1 MTELRWPG
9 LLGSLLAAGDLSVDE
24 AAWAMDEVMSGRATS
39 AQLAAFL
46 VALRAKG
53 ETVDELDGLSKA
65 MLGHSRRI
73 DVAGPAVDVVGTG
86 GDLAWTVNIS
96 TMAAL
101 IAAGAGARV
110 VKHGNRAASSPCGT
124 ADVLEELGLDL
135 SLEPEQVVEVFD
147 EVGITFC
154 FAPVHH
160 PSMRHAG
167 PTRRELGI
175 ATVFNVL
182 GPLTNPAQPA
192 AQVVGCSDP
201 RLAALMAEV
210 YARRGAHALV
220 FRGDDGLDELTITT
234 TSRVWVV
241 SGGSVNEVSL
251 DPRELG
257 FDVATLEDLRGGD
270 RVVNAGAIRSL
281 LAGKTG
287 PVRDAAILNAA
298 AALVVNDAAVSATE
312 LGDGAALAGQ
322 LGAACTRAVESV
334 DSGAASD
341 VLERWLAASQ
351 ERGARSTD
359 A

>member
-1 MTELRWPG
+1 MPELTWPS
-9 LLGSLLAAGDLSVDE
+9 LLSSLLAAEDLSVDE
-24 AAWAMDEVMSGRATS
+24 AGWAMDEVMSGRAS
-39 AQLAAFL
+39 AAQLAAFL

-53 ETVDELDGLSKA
+53 ESVDELDGLSKA

-73 DVAGPAVDVVGTG
+73 DVAGPVVDVVGTG

-110 VKHGNRAASSPCGT
+110 VKHGNRGATSPCGT

-135 SLEPEQVVEVFD
+135 SLEPAQVVEVFD
-147 EVGITFC
+147 ETGITFC

-175 ATVFNVL
+175 GTAFNVL

-192 AQVVGCSDP
+192 AQAVGCSDP

-210 YARRGAHALV
+210 YARRGVNALV

-241 SGGSVNEVSL
+241 SAGSVNEVSL

-257 FDVATLEDLRGGD
+257 IAPATLEDLRGGD
-270 RVVNAGAIRSL
+270 REVNAVAIRTL
-281 LAGKTG
+281 LSGASG
-287 PVRDAAILNAA
+287 PVRDAAVLNAA
-298 AALVVNDAAVSATE
+298 AALVVLDATASTAG
-312 LGDGAALAGQ
+312 LGDGTDLAVRLKQ
-322 LGAACTRAVESV
+322 ACGRASESV
-334 DSGAASD
+334 DSGAASA
-341 VLERWLAASQ
+341 VLDRWVLASQ
-351 ERGARSTD
+351 ARSS
-359 A
+359 